1 MVALWVVGPGGCGGE
16 LQTVDAAA
24 AATVAVDKLAP
35 SFAAGLLAC
44 LFSSSCTDGCS
55 VLMCLC
61 RLFVE
66 HATCERAY
74 SALNFTAFPA
84 VTHFLT
90 FPACCLCS
98 VCSLSLSLS
107 LSLYVEKLLSHCL
120 SRCLSSCLSAC
131 PSSCLSSH
139 LSYQLFI
146 IFLPEKQ
153 RLSPAKDFNSQS
165 VSDEN
170 KAL

>member
-1 MVALWVVGPGGCGGE
+1 MLHVREHTQHSILLRFLPSLIFSPFQRVVSVA
-16 LQTVDAAA
+16 
-24 AATVAVDKLAP
+24 
-35 SFAAGLLAC
+35 
-44 LFSSSCTDGCS
+44 
-55 VLMCLC
+55 
-61 RLFVE
+61 
-66 HATCERAY
+66 
-74 SALNFTAFPA
+74 SAL
-84 VTHFLT
+84 
-90 FPACCLCS
+90 
-98 VCSLSLSLS
+98 SLSLSLS

-170 KAL
+170 KALWLWAPRTETTVNFSLENSLCPCEWGSQTASSCNITSKCNFITFQDI